1 MSEANTIARPYAQ
14 AAFDEAQRLGDLKGW
29 SAVLKTLAESLCHL
43 EVRAVVSSPRVAKS
57 KVEELVVAL
66 CGKQLSSQQHNF
78 IRVLVESHR
87 LDVVTEILVMYE
99 VLRAEAEKFS
109 DVTVVSAFE
118 LNAEQQQKIA
128 TALKAKLKR
137 EIKLSCKV
145 DKNLLGGVV
154 IRTGDKVIDGSART
168 RLGEMAIA
176 MA

>member
-14 AAFDEAQRLGDLKGW
+14 AAFDEARRLGDLKGW
-29 SAVLKTLAESLCHL
+29 SAVLKTLAESLSNS
-43 EVRAVVSSPRVAKS
+43 EVRAVISSPRVAKS
-57 KVEELVVAL
+57 KIEELVMAL
-66 CGKQLSSQQHNF
+66 CGNQLAAQQRNF
-78 IRVLVESHR
+78 IRLLVESRR

-99 VLRAEAEKFS
+99 ALRAEAEKFAE
-109 DVTVVSAFE
+109 VTVVSAFE
-118 LNAEQQQKIA
+118 LSDAQQQKIA
-128 TALKAKLKR
+128 AALKVRMQR

-168 RLGEMAIA
+168 RLSEMANA

>member
-29 SAVLKTLAESLCHL
+29 SALLLTLAESLANS
-43 EVRAVVSSPRVAKS
+43 EVRAVVSSPRVEKN
-57 KVEELVVAL
+57 KVEDLVVAL
-66 CGKQLSSQQHNF
+66 CGSQLSAQQRNF
-78 IRVLVESHR
+78 IRVLVDSRR

-99 VLRAEAEKFS
+99 ALRAEAERCAE
-109 DVTVVSAFE
+109 VTVASAFE
-118 LNAEQQQKIA
+118 LSDAQQQKIA
-128 TALKAKLKR
+128 AVLKQKMKR

-154 IRTGDKVIDGSART
+154 IRTGDQVIDGSARS